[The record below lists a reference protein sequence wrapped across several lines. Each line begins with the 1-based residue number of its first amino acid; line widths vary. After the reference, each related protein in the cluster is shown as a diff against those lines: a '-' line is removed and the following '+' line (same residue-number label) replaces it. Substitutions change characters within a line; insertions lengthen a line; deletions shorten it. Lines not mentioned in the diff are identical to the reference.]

1 MAEIYL
7 SDDESTSKTLAI
19 SKWRSPECN
28 RNKIKPEHSNK
39 VGKAI
44 RKKMKFSNIDYI
56 DSIGRRELMYSF
68 STLPVEIINI
78 YKRDIV
84 VESLNNR

>member
-1 MAEIYL
+1 
-7 SDDESTSKTLAI
+7 
-19 SKWRSPECN
+19 
-28 RNKIKPEHSNK
+28 
-39 VGKAI
+39 
-44 RKKMKFSNIDYI
+44 MKFSNIDYI

-84 VESLNNR
+84 VESLNKSIDRINTGPNIVPMQYSVSIKDINSIVLKLKRRIGREIRKNKVIV